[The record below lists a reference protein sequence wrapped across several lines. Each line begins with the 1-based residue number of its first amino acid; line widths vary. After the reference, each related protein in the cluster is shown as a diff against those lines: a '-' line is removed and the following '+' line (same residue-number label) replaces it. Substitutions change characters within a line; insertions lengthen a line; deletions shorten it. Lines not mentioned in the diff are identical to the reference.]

1 MMKFLSWFFMI
12 LGILIII
19 NGLTVSTGSAIHQI
33 YAQSLNLTGFII
45 FFSGLILPKICI
57 IADNF
62 KPKENKEKV
71 IENIKKEDKIPTAEL
86 LMKGVKGD
94 EKINN

>member
-57 IADNF
+57 ITDNF
-62 KPKENKEKV
+62 KNSEKEG
-71 IENIKKEDKIPTAEL
+71 KK
-86 LMKGVKGD
+86 D